1 MFSKLAFN
9 NVRKSIKDYSIYF
22 LTLTFGVCL
31 FYTFNSM
38 ESQQAMLDI
47 TKSQYEII
55 KMLTK
60 IMGIVSIFIS
70 VILGFLIIYA
80 NKFLI
85 KRRKKELGIY
95 MTLGMDKGKI
105 SQILM
110 LETLVIGV
118 FALGFGLI
126 LGIFASQGLSVVTAR
141 MLETSI
147 KRFYFVFSVEAF
159 VKSILYFGV
168 IFVIVMIFNTISV
181 SKYKLIDLLYGSKKN
196 ESLKMKKL
204 WVSVLLFLVS
214 VITLG
219 SAYYLIIDN
228 GMLVFDRK
236 FAVSLVLGVI
246 GTLTFFMSLS
256 GFLLKMVQANKRFYF
271 KNLNMFILRQINS
284 KINTTYISM
293 TLICLM
299 LFVTIGMLS
308 TGMGMADAL
317 TGDMEKSTPYDAS
330 FTSYDYEGDRDIT
343 SIQEQLKEDGLAY
356 DDIIKETAEIA
367 YYVLDDITY
376 EDLYIGGFDK
386 MNNKINQVLIL
397 DAPVNLVS
405 LTDYNKVRGMQGL
418 EPISL
423 EDHEFAI
430 NSNFSEV
437 KPIYDYFLK
446 NPQTIS
452 IEGDEYQLGYDNVFD
467 LCMETTT
474 MLMDE
479 GTIILPDHV
488 LEGLSPVTRILNVNY
503 KESNQQYEDK
513 MTDGIEKIYQEGVNK
528 PYNMF
533 ITRIEVFDQGAGIKT
548 VVSYFILYI
557 GIVFLITCAAILAL
571 QQLTESSDNIERYK
585 LLRKIG
591 VEEKMMNQSLVTQI
605 FIYFMMPLS
614 LAIVHSL
621 VGIKVVN
628 NLISIFGNMNVLGNI
643 VFSAIILLVIYG
655 GYFVATC
662 IGSKNIIKER
672 K

>member
-503 KESNQQYEDK
+503 IESNQQYEDK
-513 MTDGIEKIYQEGVNK
+513 MTDGIEKIYQEGVKK

>member
-513 MTDGIEKIYQEGVNK
+513 MTDGIEKIYQEGVKK